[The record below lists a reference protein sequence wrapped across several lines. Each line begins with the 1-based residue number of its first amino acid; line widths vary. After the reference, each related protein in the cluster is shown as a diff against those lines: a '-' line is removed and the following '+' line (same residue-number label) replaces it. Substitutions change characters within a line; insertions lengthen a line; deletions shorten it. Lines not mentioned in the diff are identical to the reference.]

1 MLTRSQKMYLYSI
14 YMLGQNG
21 NAVRSADVARLV
33 GVSKPS
39 TVKMVQKLVDEQY
52 IIKEPYKEITLTEK
66 GITAANKLYTPSI
79 ILRDFLINTVGVS
92 QEHADNDAVIM
103 VSQMTDETLEKLVRF
118 TLDR

>member
-52 IIKEPYKEITLTEK
+52 TNRE
-66 GITAANKLYTPSI
+66 
-79 ILRDFLINTVGVS
+79 RDNGSKQALHTKHYS
-92 QEHADNDAVIM
+92 A
-103 VSQMTDETLEKLVRF
+103 RF
-118 TLDR
+118 SY